1 MALLDEL
8 WSGVAFSSAPS
19 IEREF
24 ALSHRGYV
32 ALVFVGPLLV
42 ASVLE
47 SAIALLSDAGGRRR
61 LVLSGQ
67 AVLAVALGLTA
78 WSRSPWGLSI
88 GLAVAGASSGV
99 ACGAAQALLVS
110 ANPHDADRVM
120 VRFTLFAAVGDVLT
134 PLVAACAIAL
144 GHSYR
149 SGLGAIAVVV
159 AAQCAWMALHAAREP
174 SGQTS
179 RVSTPPSEPL
189 RAALARAVRSY
200 RLWAWLFAAA
210 MCTLLDEL
218 VVALVALHLERDR
231 GISEAFAAAAPL
243 GFCAGAALG
252 AALTDRVLVRMGRRA
267 VLATS
272 GLLCAVALAGVLA
285 RAPVLVSCLTLFLV
299 GITCAPHHALAFAHA
314 YEEMPNNPGCVQAI
328 AQLFI
333 VVDLIAP
340 LALGLVADRFGLR
353 AAIACLVLQP
363 AVIVV
368 CAVCIPRGVAR

>member
-1 MALLDEL
+1 M
-8 WSGVAFSSAPS
+8 
-19 IEREF
+19 
-24 ALSHRGYV
+24 
-32 ALVFVGPLLV
+32 GPLLV
-42 ASVLE
+42 ASLLE

-61 LVLSGQ
+61 RRLVLGGQ

-88 GLAVAGASSGV
+88 GLAVAGTSSGV

-110 ANPHDADRVM
+110 ANPQDADRVM
-120 VRFTLFAAVGDVLT
+120 VRFTLFAAVGDVFT

-149 SGLGAIAVVV
+149 SALGAIAVVV

-174 SGQTS
+174 GGQTS
-179 RVSTPPSEPL
+179 PVSTPPSEPL
-189 RAALARAVRSY
+189 RAALARGVRRY

-218 VVALVALHLERDR
+218 VVALVALRLERDL
-231 GISEAFAAAAPL
+231 GMSAAFAAAAPV
-243 GFCAGAALG
+243 GFCAGSALG
-252 AALTDRVLVRMGRRA
+252 AALTDRVLVLMGRRA
-267 VLATS
+267 VLITS

-285 RAPVLVSCLTLFLV
+285 PAHLFVSCLALFLV

-328 AQLFI
+328 AQLFM

-340 LALGLVADRFGLR
+340 LALGFVADRFGLR

-363 AVIVV
+363 AVIVL